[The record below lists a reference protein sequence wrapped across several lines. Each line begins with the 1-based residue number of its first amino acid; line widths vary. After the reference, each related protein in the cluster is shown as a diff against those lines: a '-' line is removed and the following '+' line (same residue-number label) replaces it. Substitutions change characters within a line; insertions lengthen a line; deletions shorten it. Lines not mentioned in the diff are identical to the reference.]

1 MCATKASNPITTSV
15 MAPDP
20 ARFNQ
25 VGQLLATTLHD
36 VNESISQGLAKRLLH
51 YAEERLDASGFRA
64 AVTGWEVEVYTIDG
78 NDVPSERSYCVRWK
92 NAKGGYIEV
101 VGILT
106 NNGWPCVDHGFYMSE
121 E

>member
-1 MCATKASNPITTSV
+1 MCAMNTATPIATSV

-36 VNESISQGLAKRLLH
+36 VDESISQGLAARLLR
-51 YAEERLDASGFRA
+51 YAEKRLDASGFLT
-64 AVTGWEVEVYTIDG
+64 AVTGWTVEVYTIDG
-78 NDVPSERSYCVRWK
+78 DDVPSARSYCVRWK
-92 NAKGGYIEV
+92 NDEGGYIEV

-106 NNGWPCVDHGFYMSE
+106 NHGWPCVDHGFYMGAE
-121 E
+121 